1 MRPRRPIDAL
11 TAAVEDVAGSL
22 RRRRESRALRIR
34 LYDDAG
40 RVRALDPDGEE
51 ARPLVEAADALLS
64 SLSRREGTP

>member
-1 MRPRRPIDAL
+1 MDAL

-22 RRRRESRALRIR
+22 RRRRESRALRVR
-34 LYDDAG
+34 LYDAGG

-64 SLSRREGTP
+64 SLGRGEGRP